1 MALVEIYC
9 SMLCPYCYTAK
20 KLLDK
25 KGVDY
30 EETDV
35 LMKPGKRAEM
45 VERAGG
51 KTSVPQIF
59 ISGMHIGGAQEL
71 QALDDA
77 GKLDGMLAGP

>member
-1 MALVEIYC
+1 MAQVEIYC
-9 SMLCPYCYTAK
+9 SMLCPYCYQAK
-20 KLLDK
+20 KLLDS

-59 ISGMHIGGAQEL
+59 ISGAHIGGALEL
-71 QALDDA
+71 QALEEA
-77 GKLDGMLAGP
+77 GKLDGLLAAP

>member
-1 MALVEIYC
+1 MAQVEIYC
-9 SMLCPYCYTAK
+9 SVLCPYCYKAK
-20 KLLDK
+20 SLLDS

-30 EETDV
+30 DETDV

-59 ISGMHIGGAQEL
+59 IGGQHIGGADDLYALEDQGRLDGLL
-71 QALDDA
+71 QAS
-77 GKLDGMLAGP
+77 